1 MHSATF
7 RRSRAR
13 LVVLLPMLAL
23 IAGACSSTAT
33 QAPTAAPATQA
44 PTAAPATQA
53 PAETPAAEKVYKIV
67 LSNNY
72 VGNQWRLQMQNIVK
86 AMVANN
92 APYKGAVDL
101 KVIVAEGDPTAQIQ
115 SLQSI
120 IATKPDAI
128 LLDASSSTALNPV
141 LQQACAAGIVVISF
155 DQTVTEPCTYR
166 VRERSEELYVSN
178 AEWLAASIDY
188 KGNIIRDLGLPGQPL
203 SEISNDTTST
213 VWKQY
218 PDIKVVATFEGN
230 YAPGPS
236 QKAVASILATNKDIQ
251 AVNSLAGSD
260 GVIQAFLQAGV
271 PLVPMNN
278 TGDIAVR
285 TLELWKEHKGEG
297 TFQIQ
302 FADNPPTFGGYAL
315 EVAWR
320 VLHGQDPVNTEWG
333 MTAGNDAKE
342 IFLPLLVYN
351 TNGITDKIPAKVLP
365 VDDLMHFLDEG
376 LAPDTQLPY
385 SIPQSPVTKE
395 QVFGQ

>member
-1 MHSATF
+1 
-7 RRSRAR
+7 
-13 LVVLLPMLAL
+13 
-23 IAGACSSTAT
+23 
-33 QAPTAAPATQA
+33 
-44 PTAAPATQA
+44 
-53 PAETPAAEKVYKIV
+53 
-67 LSNNY
+67 
-72 VGNQWRLQMQNIVK
+72 MQNIVK

-141 LQQACAAGIVVISF
+141 LQQACADGIIVISF
-155 DQTVTEPCTYR
+155 DQTVTEPCTYP

-218 PDIKVVATFEGN
+218 PDIRVAATFEGN

-236 QKAVASILATNKDIQ
+236 AKAVASILANDKNIQ

-260 GVIQAFLQAGV
+260 GVIAAFLQAGV

-320 VLHGQDPVNTEWG
+320 VLHGQDPSMPSGV
-333 MTAGNDAKE
+333 
-342 IFLPLLVYN
+342 
-351 TNGITDKIPAKVLP
+351 
-365 VDDLMHFLDEG
+365 
-376 LAPDTQLPY
+376 
-385 SIPQSPVTKE
+385 
-395 QVFGQ
+395 